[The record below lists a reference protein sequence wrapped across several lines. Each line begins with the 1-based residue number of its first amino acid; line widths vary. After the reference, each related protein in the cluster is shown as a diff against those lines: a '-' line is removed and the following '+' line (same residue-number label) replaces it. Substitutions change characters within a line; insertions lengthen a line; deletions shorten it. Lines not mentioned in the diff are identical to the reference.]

1 MSDQISFENP
11 IDIEQQDG
19 IKKTDELEQDDISTV
34 GIGAPVKDA
43 ELIKDIFALFDV
55 VRPSSPPP
63 LPTPLSSAS

>member
-34 GIGAPVKDA
+34 GAAAGKGKAKKSGAQRGRLKKTVSV
-43 ELIKDIFALFDV
+43 LQSFQ
-55 VRPSSPPP
+55 S
-63 LPTPLSSAS
+63 